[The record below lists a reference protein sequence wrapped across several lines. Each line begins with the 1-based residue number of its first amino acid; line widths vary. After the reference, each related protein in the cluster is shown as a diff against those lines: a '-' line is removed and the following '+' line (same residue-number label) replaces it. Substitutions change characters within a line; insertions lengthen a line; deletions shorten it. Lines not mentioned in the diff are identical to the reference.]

1 MRTFRFQSDDLPA
14 TEAQQQTI
22 QCHLHL
28 EPANDIF
35 QGQAADCT
43 CHTVEECQDRC
54 LSYF

>member
-1 MRTFRFQSDDLPA
+1 MRTFRFQSDGLPA